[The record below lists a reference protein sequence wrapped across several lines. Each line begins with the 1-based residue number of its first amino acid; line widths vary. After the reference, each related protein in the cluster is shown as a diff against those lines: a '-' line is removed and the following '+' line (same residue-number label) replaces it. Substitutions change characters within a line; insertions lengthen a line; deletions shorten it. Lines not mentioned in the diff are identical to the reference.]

1 MESCASQLPFLG
13 IVAALIDLSNM
24 ASYIAI
30 IQGSMSRLSRCA
42 QTATQNDAASE
53 DELTRLKRHAVNR
66 LRTSTTDL
74 YKYSPDAVPPIH
86 VVWYH
91 VATDKPPPPK
101 MATSS
106 CLFLALIYNQS
117 QLTERKYVARY
128 WSINTAATSVPLST
142 HPSSLVI
149 TTKLA
154 AAILGG
160 RC

>member
-1 MESCASQLPFLG
+1 MESCACQLPFLG

-24 ASYIAI
+24 ESYIAI

-86 VVWYH
+86 VV
-91 VATDKPPPPK
+91 
-101 MATSS
+101 
-106 CLFLALIYNQS
+106 
-117 QLTERKYVARY
+117 
-128 WSINTAATSVPLST
+128 
-142 HPSSLVI
+142 
-149 TTKLA
+149 
-154 AAILGG
+154 
-160 RC
+160 